1 MTNTKYIIWLPPA
14 INSPAVIQKIEES
27 FQDII
32 IMAPIT
38 TTTAGISRQII
49 DDPSLISLLE
59 RLRSIV
65 IPMNDD
71 NNDGEDVVMA
81 DNDDDHRDE
90 KTEGMIQALVKEL
103 VDIPRWRFQ
112 EQVRFY

>member
-1 MTNTKYIIWLPPA
+1 
-14 INSPAVIQKIEES
+14 
-27 FQDII
+27 
-32 IMAPIT
+32 MAPIT
-38 TTTAGISRQII
+38 TTTAGISRQVI
-49 DDPSLISLLE
+49 DDPSLISLLK

-71 NNDGEDVVMA
+71 NNNDEDDVVMA

-90 KTEGMIQALVKEL
+90 KTEGMIEALVKEL

-112 EQVRFY
+112 EQVRSFY